1 MNQIKIAKT
10 ELLNSNIIETIS
22 GNRMTNKPHIQ
33 KMYSL
38 IGKFGFAD
46 TIKVVKHKKKYYV
59 LEGQNRLEALKQ
71 HKIDTV
77 PCSVIDW
84 IDGTFVDLQKFI
96 ISLNAHNRKWDLA
109 DYIHSYSSNKIRE
122 YLWLKKQI
130 ATYGKELSTGVIVTC
145 YNGVMRSQNA
155 LKEGKL
161 SFIDET
167 FSDNLVY
174 QFSIL
179 VKRFSKKQLP
189 AQVLRQA
196 AYLILKKDDLYGYLK
211 TFRLAV
217 MNHLTVSKE
226 PLPDGDEAFKYWF
239 DNVVEELYTMRNDN
253 N

>member
-1 MNQIKIAKT
+1 MAI
-10 ELLNSNIIETIS
+10 
-22 GNRMTNKPHIQ
+22 NKFRYPP
-33 KMYSL
+33 
-38 IGKFGFAD
+38 A
-46 TIKVVKHKKKYYV
+46 
-59 LEGQNRLEALKQ
+59 
-71 HKIDTV
+71 
-77 PCSVIDW
+77 PP
-84 IDGTFVDLQKFI
+84 
-96 ISLNAHNRKWDLA
+96 
-109 DYIHSYSSNKIRE
+109 
-122 YLWLKKQI
+122 
-130 ATYGKELSTGVIVTC
+130 
-145 YNGVMRSQNA
+145 NGS
-155 LKEGKL
+155 
-161 SFIDET
+161 ET